1 MRKKTTNNTLDAILQ
16 NELNDPEFA
25 KAWAETELE
34 DQIKRAVISARIEKG
49 LTQAQLADLSGLRQ
63 SNISRIENGVAT
75 PTLQTLN
82 AIACGTGKKLKISF
96 E

>member
-1 MRKKTTNNTLDAILQ
+1 MKRKTTKNTLDEIL
-16 NELNDPEFA
+16 NEEMKNPEFA

-34 DQIKRAVISARIEKG
+34 DQIKRAVVSARIEKG
-49 LTQAQLADLSGLRQ
+49 LTQAQLADRSGLRQ
-63 SNISRIENGVAT
+63 SNISRIENGSAI

-82 AIACGTGKKLKISF
+82 AIAYGIGKKLKISF

>member
-1 MRKKTTNNTLDAILQ
+1 MRKKAANLSLDSILQ
-16 NELNDPEFA
+16 DELKDPEFA

-63 SNISRIENGVAT
+63 SNISRIENGTAT
-75 PTLQTLN
+75 PTLKTLN
-82 AIACGTGKKLKISF
+82 SIACGTGKKLKISF